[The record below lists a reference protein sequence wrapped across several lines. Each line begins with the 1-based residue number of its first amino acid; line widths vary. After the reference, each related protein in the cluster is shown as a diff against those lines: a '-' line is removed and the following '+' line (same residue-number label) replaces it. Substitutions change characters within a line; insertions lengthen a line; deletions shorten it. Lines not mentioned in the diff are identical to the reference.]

1 MSDIQ
6 ISQASDTKN
15 TSSFMP
21 YIFSGLIAIILLIF
35 GIGGWATIA
44 KISGAVIAQGQVVV
58 EGKPKSVQHLDGG
71 LIAQIYVQD
80 GDVVKAS
87 DVLVRLDDTSLRANL
102 AIIENRL
109 IEYRINRVS
118 LIAERDGSAE
128 LMIPEGLSNQI
139 THENVK
145 QMVASQKRLFATR
158 REMLNSQISLLNKK
172 IQQNGEQINGLVA
185 IQKTKQQQF
194 DIVNDEL
201 NSVKKLERN
210 GHSTKIQLQIK
221 QRESLQIEGEMAERL
236 FEIARI
242 KASNG
247 ETEIKMVQIKQ
258 DHLERVLSEL
268 KQMDGQIQEL
278 EQQKISSLNQLGR
291 IDIVSP
297 ISGIVHNSQLHTV
310 GGVITSATE
319 LMQIIPQ
326 DTNLIIETKL
336 DPVNIDQ
343 VFIGQLASVRLSAF
357 NQKTTPELDG
367 VVDNISA
374 NVIQDRVTG
383 GVFYQLIIK
392 INQEEMS
399 KLGQLKLIPGMP
411 AEVFIKTKDRTTMN
425 YLLKPL
431 LDQINRAFR
440 EE

>member
-1 MSDIQ
+1 
-6 ISQASDTKN
+6 
-15 TSSFMP
+15 
-21 YIFSGLIAIILLIF
+21 
-35 GIGGWATIA
+35 
-44 KISGAVIAQGQVVV
+44 
-58 EGKPKSVQHLDGG
+58 
-71 LIAQIYVQD
+71 
-80 GDVVKAS
+80 
-87 DVLVRLDDTSLRANL
+87 
-102 AIIENRL
+102 
-109 IEYRINRVS
+109 
-118 LIAERDGSAE
+118 
-128 LMIPEGLSNQI
+128 
-139 THENVK
+139 
-145 QMVASQKRLFATR
+145 
-158 REMLNSQISLLNKK
+158 
-172 IQQNGEQINGLVA
+172 
-185 IQKTKQQQF
+185 
-194 DIVNDEL
+194 
-201 NSVKKLERN
+201 
-210 GHSTKIQLQIK
+210 
-221 QRESLQIEGEMAERL
+221 MAERL